1 MEDTMGNVFNVTI
14 SHWNV
19 NLRAEE
25 VMGLNAIAQELA
37 LRMLESH
44 YNSPVAGGNRTKAK
58 RETQR
63 GRTTDK
69 NKTIAKKPMR
79 RSVRIKNMNAK

>member
-1 MEDTMGNVFNVTI
+1 MGNVFNVTI

-25 VMGLNAIAQELA
+25 VMVLNAIAQELA

-44 YNSPVAGGNRTKAK
+44 YNSPVARGNRTKAK

-63 GRTTDK
+63 GRIADKKIVAERSLRTTA
-69 NKTIAKKPMR
+69 NKTIAKKR
-79 RSVRIKNMNAK
+79 QN

>member
-1 MEDTMGNVFNVTI
+1 
-14 SHWNV
+14 
-19 NLRAEE
+19 
-25 VMGLNAIAQELA
+25 MGLNAIAQELA

-44 YNSPVAGGNRTKAK
+44 YNSPVTRGNRAKAK

-69 NKTIAKKPMR
+69 KPAERTTANKTIAKKPMR